1 MPQYP
6 VSKPVLKAPPA
17 LHSPQEPN
25 RALAGLAGIWP
36 QPIKPLQR
44 LQCKVWP
51 CWENPLP
58 PAPDGEMLFS
68 IQWRKKNSRKT
79 KRNINMKY
87 ARLPLCRREGEED
100 GSCWGRET
108 SGAASGTA
116 GRVWERQRGLSH
128 LMAVMWS
135 LLQPWKS
142 SLPWLKPRKHLAL
155 DHRHAGWK
163 AASGKH
169 N

>member
-1 MPQYP
+1 MQSLA
-6 VSKPVLKAPPA
+6 VLGKPPPSCPRRGNA
-17 LHSPQEPN
+17 
-25 RALAGLAGIWP
+25 
-36 QPIKPLQR
+36 
-44 LQCKVWP
+44 
-51 CWENPLP
+51 
-58 PAPDGEMLFS
+58 LFS
-68 IQWRKKNSRKT
+68 TMEKEKQQET

-100 GSCWGRET
+100 GSGWGRET

-155 DHRHAGWK
+155 DHRHPGWK
-163 AASGKH
+163 TASGKH